1 MKNFIAYDFET
12 TGRDARFDQVLQ
24 AGFIIYDQ
32 NFNELKKL
40 NIKSRLNPDIVPSIN
55 ALKVNRLNISD
66 ILSER
71 DSYYEMTLIIHK
83 LLSEYKN
90 SYFVGFNSINFD
102 EEFFRQVF
110 WEHCLFPYLTNT
122 NGNLRLDVLNFATMV
137 HAFRNNSINVN
148 KNDSGK
154 INFKLENLAKSNDIN
169 LSLIHI

>member
-55 ALKVNRLNISD
+55 ALKVNKLSISD

-71 DSYYEMTLIIHK
+71 DSYYEMTLNIHK
-83 LLSEYKN
+83 LLSEFKN

-102 EEFFRQVF
+102 EVEKEASPDITGNVFSVPATEAHYQDFLAGLKQKNAMFNYFIPTRIGDKLIISFF
-110 WEHCLFPYLTNT
+110 
-122 NGNLRLDVLNFATMV
+122 
-137 HAFRNNSINVN
+137 
-148 KNDSGK
+148 
-154 INFKLENLAKSNDIN
+154 
-169 LSLIHI
+169 

>member
-55 ALKVNRLNISD
+55 ALKVNKLNISD

-71 DSYYEMTLIIHK
+71 DSYYEMTLNIHK
-83 LLSEYKN
+83 LLSE
-90 SYFVGFNSINFD
+90 V
-102 EEFFRQVF
+102 
-110 WEHCLFPYLTNT
+110 
-122 NGNLRLDVLNFATMV
+122 
-137 HAFRNNSINVN
+137 
-148 KNDSGK
+148 
-154 INFKLENLAKSNDIN
+154 
-169 LSLIHI
+169 